1 MKVRIA
7 IAASFL
13 ILSCISAY
21 GVTLDKVT
29 VLNDHKRPV
38 NYVAF
43 SLDGKKM
50 ASSSDDSMVYIWD
63 TVHWQHIGTVRGE
76 EEAIAM
82 AFTRDNSKVFVADR
96 DSKIGC
102 WEADSGARKSYGK
115 IGCAANDMKI
125 SPDGR
130 NLAIAC
136 DRKKIIIWNV
146 AEDRMENKLEGPK
159 NDVMAIAYN
168 ADGTKL
174 ISGGK
179 DCQAIV
185 WDTSDWKQLQ
195 VVKTHD
201 EDILGLAFSPDA
213 QQAVTGTNDNKVCVW
228 DLKSGQQKAM
238 FAKKEQEGER
248 AVAWHPS
255 GKFLFTVQRIPAVKP
270 AVTDVCQVVAIE
282 PANGQ
287 VLASSPVACDVNHLG
302 ISPDGG
308 TLAVAS
314 REITIF
320 SVREEG
326 PAPAVLHMLPPVAN
340 P

>member
-1 MKVRIA
+1 MKVRILVAA
-7 IAASFL
+7 IL
-13 ILSCISAY
+13 VILSCISAY

-50 ASSSDDSMVYIWD
+50 ASSSDDNMVYVWD
-63 TVHWQHIGTVRGE
+63 TVHWQHTGTVRGE

-82 AFTRDNSKVFVADR
+82 AFTKDNGRIFVADR

-102 WEADSGARKSYGK
+102 WEADTGARKSYGK
-115 IGCAANDMKI
+115 IGCATNDMKI

-130 NLAIAC
+130 VLAIAC
-136 DRKKIIIWNV
+136 DNKKIIIWNV
-146 AEDRMENKLEGPK
+146 DGDRMEKKLEGPK

-179 DCQAIV
+179 DCQAMV
-185 WDTSDWKQLQ
+185 WDTSEWKQLQ

-201 EDILGLAFSPDA
+201 EDILGLAFSPDSEL
-213 QQAVTGTNDNKVCVW
+213 AVTGTNDNKVCVW
-228 DLKSGQQKAM
+228 DLKSGLQKSI

-255 GKFLFTVQRIPAVKP
+255 GKFLVTVQRIRTAKP
-270 AVTDVCQVVAIE
+270 AVTDVCQVVAIDPE
-282 PANGQ
+282 SGQ
-287 VLASSPVACDVNHLG
+287 VLASSPVSCGVNHLA
-302 ISPDGG
+302 ISPDGS
-308 TLAVAS
+308 TVAVAS

-320 SVREEG
+320 NVSEQPE
-326 PAPAVLHMLPPVAN
+326 APNAMRLLTPTVTP
-340 P
+340 